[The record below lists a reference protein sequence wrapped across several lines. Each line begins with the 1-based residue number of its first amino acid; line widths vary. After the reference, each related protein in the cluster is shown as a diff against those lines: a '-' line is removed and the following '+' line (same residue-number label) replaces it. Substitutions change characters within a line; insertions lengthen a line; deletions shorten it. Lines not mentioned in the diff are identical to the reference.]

1 MTEIGGCSS
10 VEHPP
15 CIFPDESDKK
25 NCHFKCRHGKK
36 ITWRT
41 ARLILGLTIS
51 DEPSSREVTERFLI
65 WRSQRGR

>member
-1 MTEIGGCSS
+1 MTQIEGCSS
-10 VEHPP
+10 VEHPL

-41 ARLILGLTIS
+41 ARLILGLSSS
-51 DEPSSREVTERFLI
+51 DEPSSRELAERFNK
-65 WRSQRGR
+65 WRK